1 MNHNIKLH
9 TKASQF
15 AVAVLSFSI
24 TAAMLGSF
32 ETAARRTTADHP
44 SANAALPQVEKI
56 EVVATRIVPPSH
68 RT

>member
-1 MNHNIKLH
+1 MNHDVKLH

-32 ETAARRTTADHP
+32 ESAARRTAADHTTA
-44 SANAALPQVEKI
+44 SAASQQVEKI
-56 EVVATRIVPPSH
+56 EVVATRIVMPSH